1 MNKKFVFINTSIV
14 FCLILGVSISLF
26 LSKREAEY
34 DGFAYKG
41 DDYAYASYGKII
53 ARSWRTG
60 EKMPERYA
68 IEREIGNFYYFY
80 CGVIYYIFGAVGTYV
95 LLVINSLLH
104 VLILIPVYFICKE
117 LKVKPTYWL

>member
-1 MNKKFVFINTSIV
+1 MKKIKVLHLIV
-14 FCLILGVSISLF
+14 FSLILGVSISLF
-26 LSKREAEY
+26 LSKRETEY

-41 DDYAYASYGKII
+41 DDYAYGRFGKEI
-53 ARSWRTG
+53 AESWRTG
-60 EKMPERYA
+60 EKMPDDSCLTRTW
-68 IEREIGNFYYFY
+68 FYFWY